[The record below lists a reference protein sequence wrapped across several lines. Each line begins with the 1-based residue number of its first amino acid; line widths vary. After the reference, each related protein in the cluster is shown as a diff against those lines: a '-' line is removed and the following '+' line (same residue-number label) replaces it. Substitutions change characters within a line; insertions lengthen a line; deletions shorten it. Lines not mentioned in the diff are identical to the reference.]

1 MQTSLKDNKGSD
13 SELTMI
19 SEIEQLLWQ
28 DTSWSFREE
37 SNQKMNNISRPSEVQ
52 LFEL

>member
-19 SEIEQLLWQ
+19 FEIEQLLWQ
-28 DTSWSFREE
+28 DTSWTFREE
-37 SNQKMNNISRPSEVQ
+37 SNQKMNDINSPSEVQ